1 MDITPQ
7 THVAEIVTHNP
18 AATKVFHRYGI
29 DFCCGGKRPLSDVCE
44 ERRLDVDR
52 IRQEIESL
60 APGEAKEKDWST
72 APLVEIV
79 GHILAR
85 YHEPLRQELPRL
97 TAMAEKVANVH
108 GPKFPEM
115 LPPLASRLM
124 ELRTEL
130 ESHMMKEER
139 VLFPYVVALEQARVE
154 GRSLRAPFGSVAGP
168 ISVMEAEH
176 EDAGRLLAEMRSLTG
191 GYQLPEGACNTFRAL
206 FAGLED
212 LEREMHLH
220 VHLENNVL
228 FPRAAEMEQ
237 AAAQA

>member
-29 DFCCGGKRPLSDVCE
+29 DFCCGGKRPLGDVCE
-44 ERRLDVDR
+44 ERRLDVER
-52 IRQEIESL
+52 IRQEIASL
-60 APGEAKEKDWST
+60 APGEAEERDWSA
-72 APLVEIV
+72 APLTEIV
-79 GHILAR
+79 EHILAR
-85 YHEPLRQELPRL
+85 YHEPLREELPRL
-97 TAMAEKVANVH
+97 TAMAEKVVNAH
-108 GPKFPEM
+108 GQKFPEM
-115 LPPLASRLM
+115 LPPLAHRLR
-124 ELRTEL
+124 ELRAEL

-139 VLFPYVVALEQARVE
+139 VLFPYIVALERD
-154 GRSLRAPFGSVAGP
+154 GRNVHAPFGSAAGP

-228 FPRAAEMEQ
+228 FPRTAEMEQ
-237 AAAQA
+237 AMVQA